1 MNRAKRTQSEV
12 RIEAA
17 AQRRIHGAAL
27 GYQPGR
33 MKPVHFAAG
42 FLMALT
48 GKQSRLELLNKAAVP
63 KAAPRPRTRIVDEYV
78 ADVLLPKLRE
88 DGRVSAMI
96 DIDGLRSLRAHLN
109 AAFNN
114 DGAALGAAFP
124 PYKTFGSDYSA
135 PSPAYVSDQSK
146 NHGYSGTFVLRVLEA
161 TKVGRSVI
169 RSCRTLVAEP
179 APPLADFGAPLLDG
193 VEEPWEDDYEQQFGE
208 VHSESFDVAAG
219 LMEQQTLALQRLAK
233 NLVERRS
240 VYALRYLIIGLC
252 SWLFAY
258 MMRRGGNV
266 PLLLMDAQQG
276 RNPRIRIHSRASY
289 SRQLDIFSQSYDSW
303 FKVNG
308 GSRSDDWAAFTSSDD
323 ARQTLD
329 DHFRDLGVRIGIIQP
344 RAPNAKRKHVELQA
358 DTLRV
363 LSLSILDQG
372 KVLTLADFARELREI
387 WCVCTGAGTEDGQ
400 VLRDSGFTPLDSDED
415 LEPNAREFQKLLVRL
430 GLAVEP
436 SDGLTLCAIDA
447 EDLI

>member
-1 MNRAKRTQSEV
+1 MTKTKRTQSDV
-12 RIEAA
+12 RMEAA
-17 AQRRIHGAAL
+17 AQRRVHGAAL

-42 FLMALT
+42 FLVALT
-48 GKQSRLELLNKAAVP
+48 GRQARLELLNKAAVP
-63 KAAPRPRTRIVDEYV
+63 KAAPRPRTKLVDEYV
-78 ADVLLPKLRE
+78 ADALLPRLVE
-88 DGRVSAMI
+88 EGRVSSSI
-96 DIDGLRSLRAHLN
+96 DVDGFRSLRAHLN

-114 DGAALGAAFP
+114 DGAALGAAFA

-135 PSPAYVSDQSK
+135 PSAAYVSSHSK
-146 NHGYSGTFVLRVLEA
+146 NHGHSGTFVLRVLEE
-161 TKVGRSVI
+161 TKAGRAVVKG
-169 RSCRTLVAEP
+169 CRALVAAP
-179 APPLADFGAPLLDG
+179 APPLADLGSPLLDDL
-193 VEEPWEDDYEQQFGE
+193 EDPWEDNYEEQFGE
-208 VHSESFDVAAG
+208 TPPDLFSSAAA
-219 LMEQQTLALQRLAK
+219 LMAPQTIALQRLIN
-233 NLVERRS
+233 NLLDQQT
-240 VYALRYLIIGLC
+240 VYGLRYMIIGLC

-276 RNPRIRIHSRASY
+276 RNVRIRAHSRASY
-289 SRQLDIFSQSYDSW
+289 SRQLDLFSQSYDTW
-303 FKVNG
+303 FRGHGDIK
-308 GSRSDDWAAFTSSDD
+308 SADWSAFTSSDD

-344 RAPNAKRKHVELQA
+344 RAPSAKRKHVELQA

-363 LSLSILDQG
+363 LALSILDRG
-372 KVLTLADFARELREI
+372 KVLTLTDFATQLRDV
-387 WCVCTGAGTEDGQ
+387 WCVCTGAGTDDGQ
-400 VLRDSGFTPLDSDED
+400 LLREGGFTPLDADED
-415 LEPNAREFQKLLVRL
+415 LQPNAAEFQKLLVRL